1 MYPCIC
7 ILYLSNA
14 SNRGIC
20 CLRNAYVSVAPP
32 PQTPVWTGARVPRP
46 ARPPLPFS
54 GPGLLRGSARSGALQ
69 REDVPAA
76 GSALAGPHALFFF
89 WSACCGVVL
98 LPSAAPGAGGAWS
111 RGRVVRQ
118 AGGPGAVVVVVVR
131 AGVYVCV
138 EQGCQ
143 GGVIGCLLTASA
155 NTRHDTTHRSTS
167 QHVCRVQAGVPPRRS
182 RQGAEAGQGQT
193 GTRSR
198 RSRQGQTDRWSTAGG
213 SSRQQWSREQ
223 GAGSRDQ
230 TAESNG

>member
-1 MYPCIC
+1 MSTVQLSMCLCIRVYVSC
-7 ILYLSNA
+7 TFLTHPTEA
-14 SNRGIC
+14 C
-20 CLRNAYVSVAPP
+20 AAYVMITSASPRRRRP
-32 PQTPVWTGARVPRP
+32 RSGPVHGCPAP

-98 LPSAAPGAGGAWS
+98 LLPSAAPGAGGAWS

-143 GGVIGCLLTASA
+143 GGVIGSLLTASA

-167 QHVCRVQAGVPPRRS
+167 QHVCTVQAGVPPRRS

-198 RSRQGQTDRWSTAGG
+198 RSGQGQTDR
-213 SSRQQWSREQ
+213 
-223 GAGSRDQ
+223 
-230 TAESNG
+230 